1 MVKEKILLVD
11 DEENILSGYRRQ
23 FRKHFPL
30 ATAQSGQAG
39 LALMEKEGP
48 FAVIVSD
55 LRMPGMDGIE
65 FLAQARTRAPD
76 SVRMM
81 LTGYAEVQNAIDAVN
96 EGAIFRFLTKPCP
109 PAKLATA
116 LAAGIK
122 QYRLVTAEKELLEKT
137 LHGAVKI
144 LTAALSL
151 ANPQAFGRGNRITRL
166 VKEMVRELG
175 WGWTWEY
182 ETAAMLSQLG
192 WITISPEVLFKATKG
207 RPLSTQEARLVDSY
221 PALGAELIGHIPRL
235 EEVARIVAYQNKN
248 FDGSGT
254 PADGVAGKDLPPG
267 ATLLKVALDF
277 DDLLSQ
283 GESKGRAIQTMKK
296 RQGSYDPDVLATLEI
311 VLGIEAKYETR
322 EVMIGELVTGMI
334 LNENI
339 ITLDDNRLLLT
350 RGQQLDA
357 TLIKYVR
364 NYKQTVGV
372 KEPIKVVVP
381 LRDLN

>member
-11 DEENILSGYRRQ
+11 DDENVLSGYRRQ

-30 ATAQSGQAG
+30 STARNAQAG
-39 LALMEKEGP
+39 LELIQKEGP

-55 LRMPGMDGIE
+55 LRMPAMDGIE
-65 FLAQARTRAPD
+65 FLAQARSRVPD

-81 LTGYAEVQNAIDAVN
+81 LTGHAEVQSAVDAVN

-109 PAKLATA
+109 PAKLAAA

-122 QYRLVTAEKELLEKT
+122 QYRLITAEKELLEKT

-144 LTAALSL
+144 LTDALSL
-151 ANPQAFGRGNRITRL
+151 FNPQALGKGNRITRL
-166 VKEMVRELG
+166 VREMVRELG
-175 WGWTWEY
+175 WEWAWEY
-182 ETAAMLSQLG
+182 ETAAMLSQTG
-192 WITISPEVLFKATKG
+192 WITISPLVLDKVARGG
-207 RPLSTQEARLVDSY
+207 RLSAEEKKLVESY
-221 PALGAELIGHIPRL
+221 PALGAELINNIPRL
-235 EEVARIVAYQNKN
+235 EKVARIVAYQHKG

-254 PADGVAGKDLPPG
+254 PADMVAGKEIPQG

-283 GESKGRAIQTMKK
+283 GESKGRAIRIMKR
-296 RQGSYDPDVLATLEI
+296 RQGLYDPDVLVTLETI
-311 VLGIEAKYETR
+311 LGIEARYETR
-322 EVMIGELVTGMI
+322 VITVRELATGMI

-339 ITLDDNRLLLT
+339 VTLDDHRLLLT
-350 RGQQLDA
+350 RGQQMDH

-364 NYKQTVGV
+364 NYNHTAGV
-372 KEPIKVVVP
+372 KEPIQVVVP
-381 LRDLN
+381 LQDRI